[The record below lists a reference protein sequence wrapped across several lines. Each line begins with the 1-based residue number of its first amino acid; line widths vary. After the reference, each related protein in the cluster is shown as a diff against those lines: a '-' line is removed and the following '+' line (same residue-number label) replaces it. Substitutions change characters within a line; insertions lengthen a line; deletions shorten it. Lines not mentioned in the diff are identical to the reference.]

1 MPYILRKVRN
11 KHCYRVSNKVSKH
24 VFSKCTTMKKAKK
37 QLRLLHAVDHNK
49 SFHPTNSKTRKN
61 RRGGK

>member
-1 MPYILRKVRN
+1 MPYLVRKVRN
-11 KHCYRVSNKVSKH
+11 KNCYRVSNKVSKH

-49 SFHPTNSKTRKN
+49 SFHPTNSNTRKN
-61 RRGGK
+61 RR

>member
-1 MPYILRKVRN
+1 MPYLLRKVRN
-11 KHCYRVSNKVSKH
+11 KNCYRVSNKVSKH

-61 RRGGK
+61 RR

>member
-1 MPYILRKVRN
+1 MPYLVRKVRN
-11 KHCYRVSNKVSKH
+11 KNCYRVSNKVSKH

-49 SFHPTNSKTRKN
+49 SFHPKTRKN
-61 RRGGK
+61 RR